1 MESIK
6 STNVR
11 NYLTIGV
18 LSTLLLSSCAPVVI
32 GGGAAAGYTLSQE
45 RNVGEI
51 ADDLA
56 IKNHIKSNF
65 AKKSMFTLVGVK
77 VSEGRVL
84 LTGKVTTQLSRLDA
98 ARIAWQQPGVR
109 EVNND
114 IIVTNNSEKLA
125 SHVATDSKI
134 TAEIKS
140 KLLVTKNVNSTNYGF
155 ETIDGVVYVLGIA
168 QNSRELDKVI
178 SVASKVKGV
187 IKVVNHV
194 RIKKY

>member
-125 SHVATDSKI
+125 SHVATDSRI

>member
-125 SHVATDSKI
+125 SHVATDSRI
-134 TAEIKS
+134 TTEIKS

-168 QNSRELDKVI
+168 QSSRELDKVI
-178 SVASKVKGV
+178 SIASKVKGV

>member
-125 SHVATDSKI
+125 SHVATDSRI
-134 TAEIKS
+134 TTEIKS

>member
-45 RNVGEI
+45 RNVEEI

-125 SHVATDSKI
+125 SHVATDSRI